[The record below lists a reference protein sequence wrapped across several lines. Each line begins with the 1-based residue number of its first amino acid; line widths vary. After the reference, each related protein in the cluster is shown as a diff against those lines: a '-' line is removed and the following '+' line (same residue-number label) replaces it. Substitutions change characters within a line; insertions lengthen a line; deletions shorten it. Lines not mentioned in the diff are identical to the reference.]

1 MTTWRFA
8 GIFSLILVF
17 CQFSWSAENQNSRPG
32 LDNEKAV
39 RISQSVIGKQVNDFA
54 FLDRQGQPVRL
65 SKFRGKPLF
74 VSFIYTGC
82 FQVCPLTTHSLQNT
96 LQSMPNQIGNDKFN
110 VISIGFNQ
118 PADSF
123 QALKSFALQHR
134 IDQPNWN
141 FLQPHADA
149 VDALTREFGF
159 SHVATPAGFDHVLQ
173 VTLLDSNGKIYR
185 QIYGDI
191 FKAQALAEPLEQL
204 LRNAPVDQSLSLS
217 ELVEKIRILCSVY
230 DPVTG
235 EYRVQYGLI
244 LEIAGG
250 LTFFITMFWFFLTE
264 LRTRRVVR
272 RASAQKPSSPMET
285 QY

>member
-1 MTTWRFA
+1 M
-8 GIFSLILVF
+8 
-17 CQFSWSAENQNSRPG
+17 
-32 LDNEKAV
+32 
-39 RISQSVIGKQVNDFA
+39 
-54 FLDRQGQPVRL
+54 
-65 SKFRGKPLF
+65 
-74 VSFIYTGC
+74 
-82 FQVCPLTTHSLQNT
+82 
-96 LQSMPNQIGNDKFN
+96 
-110 VISIGFNQ
+110 
-118 PADSF
+118 
-123 QALKSFALQHR
+123 
-134 IDQPNWN
+134 
-141 FLQPHADA
+141 
-149 VDALTREFGF
+149 
-159 SHVATPAGFDHVLQ
+159 
-173 VTLLDSNGKIYR
+173 LDSNGKIYR

-264 LRTRRVVR
+264 WRTRRVVR
-272 RASAQKPSSPMET
+272 GASAQKPSSPMET